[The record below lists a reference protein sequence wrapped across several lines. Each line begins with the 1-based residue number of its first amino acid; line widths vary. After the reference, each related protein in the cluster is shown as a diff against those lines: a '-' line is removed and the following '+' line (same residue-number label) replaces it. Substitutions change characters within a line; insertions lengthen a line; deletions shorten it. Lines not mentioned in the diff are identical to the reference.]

1 MNSTAS
7 EALSRGLAAHRAGRL
22 EEARRLYESA
32 LSASPNNPD
41 ALHLYGVL
49 LGALGDSTRGAAML
63 RRAIALQPKFAA
75 AHFNLGCLLQR
86 SGAND
91 QAETAFRNALTIQPV
106 FSEALLNLGNLLL
119 MRGAARDSVGFLSR
133 AVAINPALSAAHHS
147 LGLAHEAA
155 GDIVESIA
163 SFTAEATLANGTS
176 DALVALA
183 DRLLARGDA
192 THAADAY
199 RRALSLT
206 PNRSDLHC
214 NLGNALRLLGALVD
228 AEAAYRASLALNPA
242 SAPVLNNL
250 GIVLQEQGHVDEAID
265 AFNRACVADPGY
277 AEAPNSLAPAL
288 QLRGRLDEAAEAC
301 LAALRLEPRKA
312 DAHCNLGNVRLA
324 QNRLNDAIAE
334 FRTAL
339 EIDPSNASYAKNLSY
354 SLLTAGHFGEAWP
367 LFDARWNAT
376 MKKAVR
382 PFQSRPRW
390 SGAEPIDG
398 RTFFVH
404 SEQGLGDT
412 LQFMRYVPLLA
423 ARGASVVFEVQ
434 SALVDLLHDFDG
446 AQRVI
451 ARGDPIPEF
460 DLHCP
465 LLSLPA
471 ALGTD
476 LATIPAKVPYLRA
489 DPARVESWTG
499 RLAGLPASARIGVVW
514 AGNPNHGNDHN
525 RSIPF
530 AAFRTI
536 LNHPGVTF
544 ISLQKEIRASELDA
558 VSAQSFPFD
567 PGVELHSFADTAAL
581 VSALDAVI
589 TVDTS
594 IAHLAGALGKPT
606 WILLP
611 FAPDWRWMLERP
623 DTPWYPTARLYR
635 QPRPGDWTT
644 PLAAVRE
651 ALDGLVQGKQGCA

>member
-41 ALHLYGVL
+41 VLHLYGVL

-63 RRAIALQPKFAA
+63 RRAIALQPRFAA

-91 QAETAFRNALTIQPV
+91 QAEAAFRAAIAVQPK
-106 FSEALLNLGNLLL
+106 FPEALLNLGNILLTK
-119 MRGAARDSVGFLSR
+119 GAAAEAIRVLSR
-133 AVAINPALSAAHHS
+133 ATALNPGMAAAHHS
-147 LGLAHEAA
+147 MGLAHEATGA
-155 GDIVESIA
+155 IAESIA
-163 SFTAEATLANGTS
+163 SFTAEATLTQGS
-176 DALVALA
+176 PDALTALA
-183 DRLLARGDA
+183 DRLLARADA
-192 THAADAY
+192 ANAASAY
-199 RRALSLT
+199 RRALT
-206 PNRSDLHC
+206 FAPNRSELHC
-214 NLGNALRLLGALVD
+214 NLGNALRLLGALVE
-228 AEAAYRASLALNPA
+228 AEAAYRAALALNPA

-250 GIVLQEQGHVDEAID
+250 GIVLQEQGRVDEAIE
-265 AFNRACVADPGY
+265 AFNRARDADPGY
-277 AEAPNSLAPAL
+277 AEALNSLAPAL
-288 QLRGRLDEAAEAC
+288 QLRGRLGEAAEAC

-324 QNRLNDAIAE
+324 QNRLEDAIAE

-339 EIDPSNASYAKNLSY
+339 EIDPPNASYAKNLSY
-354 SLLTAGHFGEAWP
+354 ALLTAGDFSEAWP
-367 LFDARWNAT
+367 LFDARWSAT

-398 RTFFVH
+398 HTFFVH

-423 ARGASVVFEVQ
+423 ARGAQVVFEVQ
-434 SALVDLLHDFDG
+434 SALADLLHDFDG

-471 ALGTD
+471 AFGTA

-489 DPARVESWTG
+489 DPTRFESWTR
-499 RLAGLPASARIGVVW
+499 RLAGLPARARVGVVW

-536 LNHPGVTF
+536 LDHPGVTF
-544 ISLQKEIRASELDA
+544 ISLQKEIRAPELDA
-558 VSAQSFPFD
+558 VSAQAFPFD
-567 PGVELHSFADTAAL
+567 PGIELHSFADTAAL
-581 VSALDAVI
+581 VAALDAVI

-611 FAPDWRWMLERP
+611 FAPDWRWMIERS

-635 QPRPGDWTT
+635 QPHPGDWTT
-644 PLAAVRE
+644 PLGAVRE
-651 ALDGLVQGKQGCA
+651 ALDGLVQGMPGCA